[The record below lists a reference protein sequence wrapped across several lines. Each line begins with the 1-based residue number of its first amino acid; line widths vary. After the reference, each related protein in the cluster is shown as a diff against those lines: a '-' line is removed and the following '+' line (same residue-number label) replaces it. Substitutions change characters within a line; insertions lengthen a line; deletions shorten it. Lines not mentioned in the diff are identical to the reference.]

1 MSADLPIVVSWF
13 GDSDCVA
20 LNKFRL
26 FKKLPLTSQGSV
38 LNQNRPLSA
47 CDEKHGHNG
56 PLRTFTDEIKAATVY
71 ILVSLKYKD
80 DLLYIKKWVERGC
93 RANVITV
100 PTNVKDPSSYDEVKE
115 ALFAFHDKY
124 WDEEDADRYIFNVTP
139 GTSAMEAVTLYLA
152 HTYFIGARTY
162 QTISPDHVK
171 KDEKPYREVNLPFR
185 LPSVFFSKKKVDH
198 NSSTAD
204 SKVLEKARY
213 YARFNSINIL
223 ISGRTGV
230 GKSELAKQLHYE
242 CGGLDDNFVT
252 VNCAEISCGDLNT
265 LRAELF
271 GVKSRFDDNSKS
283 DNCISDNMSFNQ
295 SNFNG
300 AHLKL
305 SDYRS
310 NIPYNDTGCFEK
322 ALNGTL
328 FLDEIADIP
337 LSYQGVLLRALQER
351 SITKLGDNKPI
362 DIKSVRII
370 AATNKDLVKEVEA
383 GRFREDL
390 FYRLAMCQIRLPQ
403 LSEIIL
409 NEPERFKEIIN
420 SILTKIKQNGDNE
433 LNDLKISADAMRFIK
448 NYEWPGNVRQ
458 LHHVLMLSALNAN
471 FEKRN
476 TITADDLTTQ
486 LLDAGV
492 PKVFDD
498 TVGNKEIPSN
508 IEEWLNDR
516 KQYFMKRL
524 YDEYH
529 GNISEIAKRS
539 GMSYQKVQ
547 YFYKTGGH

>member
-26 FKKLPLTSQGSV
+26 FKKLPLTSQGSL

-47 CDEKHGHNG
+47 CDEQHGHNG

-80 DLLYIKKWVERGC
+80 DLFYIKKWVERGS

-124 WDEEDADRYIFNVTP
+124 WKEADADRYIFNVTP
-139 GTSAMEAVTLYLA
+139 GSSAMEAVTLYLA
-152 HTYFIGARTY
+152 HTFFIGARTY

-213 YARFNSINIL
+213 YARFNGINIL

-271 GVKSRFDDNSKS
+271 GVKSRFDDNSKP
-283 DNCISDNMSFNQ
+283 D
-295 SNFNG
+295 SNNTV
-300 AHLKL
+300 LK
-305 SDYRS
+305 DDDFKRFQYTS
-310 NIPYNDTGCFEK
+310 NIPYNDIGYFEK

-351 SITKLGDNKPI
+351 SITKLGDNKTI

-370 AATNKDLVKEVEA
+370 AATNKDLVKEVEE

-420 SILTKIKQNGDNE
+420 SILIKIKQNGDND
-433 LNDLKISADAMRFIK
+433 LNSLEIDADAMRFIK

-476 TITADDLTTQ
+476 TITVDDITTQ

-498 TVGNKEIPSN
+498 AIGNKEIPSN
-508 IEEWLNDR
+508 IEDWLNER

>member
-26 FKKLPLTSQGSV
+26 FKKLPLTSQGSL

-47 CDEKHGHNG
+47 CDEQHGHNG

-80 DLLYIKKWVERGC
+80 DLFYIKKWVERGS

-124 WDEEDADRYIFNVTP
+124 WKEADADRYIFNVTP
-139 GTSAMEAVTLYLA
+139 GSSAMEAVTLYLA
-152 HTYFIGARTY
+152 HTFFIGARTY

-213 YARFNSINIL
+213 YARFNGINIL

-271 GVKSRFDDNSKS
+271 GVKSRFDANSKP
-283 DNCISDNMSFNQ
+283 D
-295 SNFNG
+295 SNNTV
-300 AHLKL
+300 LKDDDFKL
-305 SDYRS
+305 FQYSS
-310 NIPYNDTGCFEK
+310 NIPYSDIGYFEK

-351 SITKLGDNKPI
+351 SITKLGDNKTI

-370 AATNKDLVKEVEA
+370 AATNKDLVKEVEE

-420 SILTKIKQNGDNE
+420 SILIKIKQNGDND
-433 LNDLKISADAMRFIK
+433 LNSLEIDADAMRFIK

-476 TITADDLTTQ
+476 TITVDDITTQ

-498 TVGNKEIPSN
+498 AIGNKEIPSN
-508 IEEWLNDR
+508 IEDWLNER

>member
-1 MSADLPIVVSWF
+1 MSTDLPIVVSWF

-26 FKKLPLTSQGSV
+26 FKKLPLTSQGSL

-80 DLLYIKKWVERGC
+80 DLFYIKKWVERGS

-124 WDEEDADRYIFNVTP
+124 WKEEDADRYIFNVTP
-139 GTSAMEAVTLYLA
+139 GSSAMEAVTLYLA
-152 HTYFIGARTY
+152 HTFFIGARTY

-213 YARFNSINIL
+213 YARFNGINIL

-271 GVKSRFDDNSKS
+271 GVKSRFDDNSKP
-283 DNCISDNMSFNQ
+283 D
-295 SNFNG
+295 SNDTV
-300 AHLKL
+300 LK
-305 SDYRS
+305 DDDFKRFQYTS
-310 NIPYNDTGCFEK
+310 NIPYNDIGYFEK

-337 LSYQGVLLRALQER
+337 LSYQGVILRALQER
-351 SITKLGDNKPI
+351 SITKLGDNKTI

-370 AATNKDLVKEVEA
+370 AATNKDLVKEVEE

-420 SILTKIKQNGDNE
+420 SILIKIKQNGDNE
-433 LNDLKISADAMRFIK
+433 LNSLEIDADAMRFIK

-476 TITADDLTTQ
+476 TITVDDITTQ

-498 TVGNKEIPSN
+498 AIGNKEIPSN
-508 IEEWLNDR
+508 IEDWLNER
-516 KQYFMKRL
+516 KHYFMKRL